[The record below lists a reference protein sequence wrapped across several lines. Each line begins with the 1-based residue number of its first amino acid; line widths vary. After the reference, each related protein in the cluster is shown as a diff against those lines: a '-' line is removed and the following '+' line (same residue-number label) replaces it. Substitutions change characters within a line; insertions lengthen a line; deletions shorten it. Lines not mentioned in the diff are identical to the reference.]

1 MKTITKVWRTKL
13 NKCKYVYNSNKDTNV
28 KCFCNYCHI
37 ETKHQIL
44 FDVFENGIETEN
56 GITWRDD
63 YQIIKCNNCD
73 LIKFRKDGWF
83 SEYQDEENDGS
94 FEELYPDSEEN
105 IRQQKK
111 YKLLP
116 FSLSEIYE
124 EVMSAYNKNLFILSA
139 VGIRAIL
146 EGICK
151 DKKISS
157 GLVPDKKGVERT
169 RLSLEGKIYGLL
181 QNNLIN
187 KAQFDA
193 LHELRFLGNNAV
205 HQLDEP
211 SKIDIQAALDIIEH
225 MIYDLYEIP
234 LKSTSLRKRRER

>member
-1 MKTITKVWRTKL
+1 MSVSNTYTKNVKIGTKCTCYCNQCKIITKHSVI
-13 NKCKYVYNSNKDTNV
+13 SD
-28 KCFCNYCHI
+28 I
-37 ETKHQIL
+37 EDKGYET
-44 FDVFENGIETEN
+44 DDGIN
-56 GITWRDD
+56 WCDD
-63 YQIIKCNNCD
+63 YQIIQCDNCSNVS
-73 LIKFRKDGWF
+73 FRRDGWF

-94 FEELYPDSEEN
+94 YEELYPDSEEN

-169 RLSLEGKIYGLL
+169 RISLEGKIYGLL

-187 KAQFDA
+187 KAQFEA

-211 SKIDIQAALDIIEH
+211 SKIDIQTALDIIEH

-234 LKSTSLRKRRER
+234 LKSTSLRKRREK